1 MLCLILNAHSV
12 LIQKPGFLFSNNA
25 FVMGS
30 SSKQGKEM
38 LGPGSRLH
46 KGTQRVP
53 FWIALKCERKHAIA
67 GEMDSFVL
75 SEGKNK
81 KKKKKKEKA
90 FQKEICD
97 WSSPELFNLLGIFS
111 RWILTH
117 VLHFA
122 IPCNRAMQHLPLVF
136 LSRHAHNAGGNG
148 GENYANC
155 SEQIT
160 LTSCSSSSSIKGL
173 PGKANLDYI
182 CQSHTLRLSHCR
194 LVSFSP
200 NRDVSYS
207 EVKCEVLGI
216 WIAQKRARGDG
227 NSFCFLC
234 GSTLPGPLLFF
245 QGYSQRKRFISML
258 AIIEFY
264 Y

>member
-1 MLCLILNAHSV
+1 MQLLEKWNHLYSV
-12 LIQKPGFLFSNNA
+12 K
-25 FVMGS
+25 
-30 SSKQGKEM
+30 GK
-38 LGPGSRLH
+38 
-46 KGTQRVP
+46 
-53 FWIALKCERKHAIA
+53 RKR
-67 GEMDSFVL
+67 GE
-75 SEGKNK
+75 
-81 KKKKKKEKA
+81 KKKKKEKA

-97 WSSPELFNLLGIFS
+97 WGSPELFNLLGIFS

-122 IPCNRAMQHLPLVF
+122 IPCDRATQHLPLVF

-182 CQSHTLRLSHCR
+182 CQLQTLSHCL

-200 NRDVSYS
+200 NRDVSYG
-207 EVKCEVLGI
+207 EVKCEAPGI
-216 WIAQKRARGDG
+216 SIAQKRAQGDG
-227 NSFCFLC
+227 NSFCFSC
-234 GSTLPGPLLFF
+234 SSTLPGCLLFF
-245 QGYSQRKRFISML
+245 QGYSQRKWFISTL

>member
-1 MLCLILNAHSV
+1 MLCLILKAHSF
-12 LIQKPGFLFSNNA
+12 LIQKPGFLFLNNL
-25 FVMGS
+25 FVTGS
-30 SSKQGKEM
+30 SSKQGKAI
-38 LGPGSRLH
+38 LGPGRQLH
-46 KGTQRVP
+46 KETQRVS
-53 FWIALKCERKHAIA
+53 FWIAHKCERKHAIA
-67 GEMDSFVL
+67 GEMESFAL
-75 SEGKNK
+75 SDGEKKEK
-81 KKKKKKEKA
+81 KKKRKEKA

-97 WSSPELFNLLGIFS
+97 WSSPELFNLLGIFN

-122 IPCNRAMQHLPLVF
+122 IPCDKAMQHLPLVF

-182 CQSHTLRLSHCR
+182 CQSHTPRLSHCL
-194 LVSFSP
+194 LVSFFP
-200 NRDVSYS
+200 NRGVSYG
-207 EVKCEVLGI
+207 EVKCEALGI
-216 WIAQKRARGDG
+216 STAQKTAQGDG

-234 GSTLPGPLLFF
+234 GNTLPGHLLIF
-245 QGYSQRKRFISML
+245 QGYFQRKRFISC
-258 AIIEFY
+258 
-264 Y
+264 